1 MIIQFKDGKLSDFLR
16 DFNKFTTKTILKKM
30 QNELESILEWMPEI
44 LQLSTETHSRN
55 KNYLLF

>member
-1 MIIQFKDGKLSDFLR
+1 
-16 DFNKFTTKTILKKM
+16 M
-30 QNELESILEWMPEI
+30 QNELESRLEWMPEI